1 MKLGRAVVAGCVGGA
16 MALLIIGIA
25 SWVWNADADLC
36 AWFGVMIVGERPGG
50 WVAGCIAQLGIAIIA
65 ALVYATVFELV
76 TRRAGAILGLVVAV
90 PHVIVAGLAIG
101 FIPAPHP
108 AHDFGPPGAFLEYRG
123 IWIVIAFIVAHL
135 VFGAVVGAL
144 YGQTR
149 RAVPMTRR
157 AWRDVTAG
165 PTR

>member
-1 MKLGRAVVAGCVGGA
+1 MKLGRAVMAGCVGGA
-16 MALLIIGIA
+16 LALLIIDIA
-25 SWVWNADADLC
+25 SWTWNADADLC
-36 AWFGVMIVGERPGG
+36 AWFGVMIVGDRPGG

-65 ALVYATVFELV
+65 ALFYAAVFEFV
-76 TRRAGAILGLVVAV
+76 TCRAGAILGLVIAV
-90 PHVIVAGLAIG
+90 PHVIIAGLAVG
-101 FIPAPHP
+101 FIPVPH
-108 AHDFGPPGAFLEYRG
+108 AARDFGPPGAFLEYRG

-149 RAVPMTRR
+149 RAVPATRR
-157 AWRDVTAG
+157 VWRDVTAG